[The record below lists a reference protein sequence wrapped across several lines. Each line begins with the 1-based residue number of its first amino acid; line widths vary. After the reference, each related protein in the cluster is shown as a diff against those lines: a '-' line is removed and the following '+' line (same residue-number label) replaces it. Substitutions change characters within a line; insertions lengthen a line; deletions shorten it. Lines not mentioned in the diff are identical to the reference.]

1 MISQE
6 IFLTSWY
13 WYVSNASRDPF
24 VLLLSRVQSQ
34 SNATS
39 KSKLVI
45 ERQRAKNKATQL
57 HSVVLDSILR
67 FDTPIQ
73 YSVLVAAV
81 CQLYDQLLRSST
93 IRRYL
98 VFIACYFVM
107 ASSCDKCLVCW
118 TLQNLG
124 TNLPNPKLPMCNH
137 INFYFLCLLK
147 LRIYNRWRDCL

>member
-1 MISQE
+1 MYQMPLE
-6 IFLTSWY
+6 T
-13 WYVSNASRDPF
+13 
-24 VLLLSRVQSQ
+24 LLCFYYHAFNPNP
-34 SNATS
+34 NATS

-81 CQLYDQLLRSST
+81 NCTISYYDQLLRSVLRSGS
-93 IRRYL
+93 
-98 VFIACYFVM
+98 VFILLDYFVM

-147 LRIYNRWRDCL
+147 LRIIDDVLCL